1 MTTKMGHVAARDKE
15 ELFQREMVP
24 HMSLLYNFALR
35 TTGNTDDAKDLLQ
48 DTYLKA
54 YRFIDK
60 YERGT
65 NAKAWLF
72 RIMKNS
78 FINDYR
84 RQARTPEQ
92 VDYDEIQDYYDLVK
106 KHSDDSNDLRS
117 QFFKNMLDDDI
128 VKAMES
134 LTEEF
139 RTIIILSDLEGLT
152 YEEIAEIL
160 EIPLGTVRS
169 RLHRARKV
177 MQQKL
182 RKFAIREGYIPAPVH
197 QPHVKGQ
204 TKRKTA
210 KDARETVLLS
220 AA

>member
-1 MTTKMGHVAARDKE
+1 MRTSVKDA
-15 ELFQREMVP
+15 LFKKEMVP
-24 HMSLLYNFALR
+24 HMSLLYNFAIR
-35 TTGNTDDAKDLLQ
+35 TTGNADDAKDLLQ
-48 DTYLKA
+48 DTFLKA
-54 YRFIDK
+54 YRFIEK
-60 YERGT
+60 YEKGT

-84 RQARTPEQ
+84 KSSRAPDQ
-92 VDYDEIQDYYDLVK
+92 VNYDEIAEYYDLVREK
-106 KHSDDSNDLRS
+106 TSDGNDLR
-117 QFFKNMLDDDI
+117 QQVFDNLLDDE
-128 VKAMES
+128 VVAAMES

-160 EIPLGTVRS
+160 NIPLGTVRS

-177 MQQKL
+177 MQKKL
-182 RKFAIREGYIPAPVH
+182 RAFAVKNGYI
-197 QPHVKGQ
+197 KN
-204 TKRKTA
+204 TA
-210 KDARETVLLS
+210 NEEEETESAFDAVLS

>member
-1 MTTKMGHVAARDKE
+1 MTSKQARMKE

-35 TTGNTDDAKDLLQ
+35 TTGNVDDAKDLLQ
-48 DTYLKA
+48 DTYVKA

-152 YEEIAEIL
+152 YEEIAEVL

-182 RKFAIREGYIPAPVH
+182 RKFAIREGYIAPAPKEH
-197 QPHVKGQ
+197 QSAAELHGKKNKKNIP
-204 TKRKTA
+204 A
-210 KDARETVLLS
+210 ALLS

>member
-1 MTTKMGHVAARDKE
+1 MRTSVKE
-15 ELFQREMVP
+15 ALFKKEMVP
-24 HMSLLYNFALR
+24 HTNLLLNFAIR
-35 TTGNTDDAKDLLQ
+35 TTGNKDDAKDLLQ
-48 DTYLKA
+48 DTFLKA

-60 YERGT
+60 YEKGT

-84 RQARTPEQ
+84 KISRAPDQ
-92 VDYDEIQDYYDLVK
+92 VNYDEIAEYYDLVRERTGEA
-106 KHSDDSNDLRS
+106 NDLR
-117 QFFKNMLDDDI
+117 QQVFDNLLDDE
-128 VKAMES
+128 VVAAMES

-152 YEEIAEIL
+152 YEEIAEVL
-160 EIPLGTVRS
+160 DIPLGTVRS

-177 MQQKL
+177 MQKNL
-182 RKFAIREGYIPAPVH
+182 RTFAVKNGYIKDTAP
-197 QPHVKGQ
+197 KEEETG
-204 TKRKTA
+204 TA
-210 KDARETVLLS
+210 LDMVLS

>member
-1 MTTKMGHVAARDKE
+1 MRTSVKDA
-15 ELFQREMVP
+15 LFKKEMVP
-24 HMSLLYNFALR
+24 HMSLLYNFAIR
-35 TTGNTDDAKDLLQ
+35 TTGNADDAKDLLQ
-48 DTYLKA
+48 DTFLKA

-60 YERGT
+60 YEKGT

-84 RQARTPEQ
+84 KSSRAPDQ
-92 VDYDEIQDYYDLVK
+92 VNYDEIAEYYDLVREK
-106 KHSDDSNDLRS
+106 TSDGNDLR
-117 QFFKNMLDDDI
+117 QQVFDNLLDDE
-128 VKAMES
+128 VVAAMES

-160 EIPLGTVRS
+160 NIPLGTVRS

-177 MQQKL
+177 MQKKL
-182 RKFAIREGYIPAPVH
+182 RAFAVKNGYI
-197 QPHVKGQ
+197 KN
-204 TKRKTA
+204 TA
-210 KDARETVLLS
+210 NEEEETESAFDAVLS

>member
-1 MTTKMGHVAARDKE
+1 MRTSVKDA
-15 ELFQREMVP
+15 LFKKEMVP
-24 HMSLLYNFALR
+24 HMSLLYNFAIR
-35 TTGNTDDAKDLLQ
+35 TTGNADDAKDLLQ
-48 DTYLKA
+48 DTFLKA
-54 YRFIDK
+54 YRFIEK
-60 YERGT
+60 YEKGT

-84 RQARTPEQ
+84 KSSRAPDQ
-92 VDYDEIQDYYDLVK
+92 VNYDEIAEYYDLVREK
-106 KHSDDSNDLRS
+106 TSDGNDLR
-117 QFFKNMLDDDI
+117 QQVFDNLLDDE
-128 VKAMES
+128 VVAAMES

-160 EIPLGTVRS
+160 NIPLGTVRS

-177 MQQKL
+177 MQKKL
-182 RKFAIREGYIPAPVH
+182 RAFAVKNGYI
-197 QPHVKGQ
+197 KN
-204 TKRKTA
+204 TA
-210 KDARETVLLS
+210 NEEEEIESAFDVVLS

>member
-1 MTTKMGHVAARDKE
+1 MTALERKRANEK
-15 ELFQREMVP
+15 LFQTEMIP
-24 HMSLLYNFALR
+24 HMDLLYNFALR
-35 TTGNTDDAKDLLQ
+35 TTGNADDAKDLLQ

-54 YRFIDK
+54 FRFIDK

-84 RQARTPEQ
+84 RQSRTPEQ
-92 VDYDEIQDYYDLVK
+92 VDFDEIEEYYDLVREK
-106 KHSDDSNDLRS
+106 TGEKNDLRAE
-117 QFFKNMLDDDI
+117 FFDNLLDDD
-128 VKAMES
+128 VVTAMES

-152 YEEIAEIL
+152 YEEIAEVL

-169 RLHRARKV
+169 RLHRARKA
-177 MQQKL
+177 MQEKV
-182 RKFAIREGYIPAPVH
+182 KTFAVREGYIADKQKKSGSNIAAV
-197 QPHVKGQ
+197 
-204 TKRKTA
+204 
-210 KDARETVLLS
+210 LS

>member
-1 MTTKMGHVAARDKE
+1 MRTSVKDA
-15 ELFQREMVP
+15 LFKKEMVP
-24 HMSLLYNFALR
+24 HMSLLYNFAIR
-35 TTGNTDDAKDLLQ
+35 TTGNADDAKDLLQ
-48 DTYLKA
+48 DTFLKA
-54 YRFIDK
+54 YRFIEK
-60 YERGT
+60 YEKGT

-84 RQARTPEQ
+84 KSSRAPDQ
-92 VDYDEIQDYYDLVK
+92 VNYDEIAEYYDLVREK
-106 KHSDDSNDLRS
+106 TSDGNDLR
-117 QFFKNMLDDDI
+117 QQVFDNLLDDE
-128 VKAMES
+128 VVAAMES

-160 EIPLGTVRS
+160 NIPLGTVRS

-177 MQQKL
+177 MQKKL
-182 RKFAIREGYIPAPVH
+182 RAFAVKNGYI
-197 QPHVKGQ
+197 KN
-204 TKRKTA
+204 TA
-210 KDARETVLLS
+210 NEEEEIESAFDAVLS

>member
-1 MTTKMGHVAARDKE
+1 MRTSVKDA
-15 ELFQREMVP
+15 LFKKEMVP
-24 HMSLLYNFALR
+24 HMSLLYNFAIR
-35 TTGNTDDAKDLLQ
+35 TTGNADDAKDLLQ
-48 DTYLKA
+48 DTFLKA

-60 YERGT
+60 YEKGT

-84 RQARTPEQ
+84 KSSRAPDQ
-92 VDYDEIQDYYDLVK
+92 VNYDEIAEYYDLVREK
-106 KHSDDSNDLRS
+106 TSDGNDLRR
-117 QFFKNMLDDDI
+117 QVFDNLLDDE
-128 VKAMES
+128 VVAAMES

-160 EIPLGTVRS
+160 NIPLGTVRS

-177 MQQKL
+177 MQKKL
-182 RKFAIREGYIPAPVH
+182 RAFAVKNGYI
-197 QPHVKGQ
+197 KN
-204 TKRKTA
+204 TA
-210 KDARETVLLS
+210 NEEEETESAFDAVLS

>member
-1 MTTKMGHVAARDKE
+1 MRTSVKE
-15 ELFQREMVP
+15 ALFKKEMVP
-24 HMSLLYNFALR
+24 HMSLLLNYAIR
-35 TTGNTDDAKDLLQ
+35 TTGNVDDAKDLLQ

-54 YRFIDK
+54 FRFIDK
-60 YERGT
+60 YEKGT

-84 RQARTPEQ
+84 KSSRAPDQ
-92 VDYDEIQDYYDLVK
+92 VDYDEIAEYYDLVREK
-106 KHSDDSNDLRS
+106 TGDGNDMRQQVFDNL
-117 QFFKNMLDDDI
+117 LDDE
-128 VKAMES
+128 VVAAMES

-160 EIPLGTVRS
+160 AIPLGTVRS

-177 MQQKL
+177 MQKKL
-182 RKFAIREGYIPAPVH
+182 RTFAVKNGY
-197 QPHVKGQ
+197 VKSV
-204 TKRKTA
+204 A
-210 KDARETVLLS
+210 DEEEETESAFDVVLS

>member
-1 MTTKMGHVAARDKE
+1 MRTSAKE
-15 ELFQREMVP
+15 ALFKKEMVP
-24 HMSLLYNFALR
+24 HMNLLYNYAIK
-35 TTGNTDDAKDLLQ
+35 TTGSTDDAKDLLQ
-48 DTYLKA
+48 DTFLKA

-60 YERGT
+60 YEKGT

-84 RQARTPEQ
+84 KSSRAPDQ
-92 VDYDEIQDYYDLVK
+92 VDYDEIAEYYDLVRERTGEG
-106 KHSDDSNDLRS
+106 NDLR
-117 QFFKNMLDDDI
+117 QQVFDNLLDDEV

-160 EIPLGTVRS
+160 NIPLGTVRS

-177 MQQKL
+177 MQKKL
-182 RKFAIREGYIPAPVH
+182 RAFAEKNGYI
-197 QPHVKGQ
+197 KSG
-204 TKRKTA
+204 TA
-210 KDARETVLLS
+210 EEEETDSAFDIVLS

>member
-1 MTTKMGHVAARDKE
+1 MQGRLTTKEK
-15 ELFQREMVP
+15 LFRQEMVP
-24 HMSLLYNFALR
+24 HRDILYNYALK
-35 TTGNTDDAKDLLQ
+35 TTGNADDAKDLLQ
-48 DTYLKA
+48 DTYMKA

-60 YERGT
+60 YETGT

-84 RQARTPEQ
+84 KSTRTPDQ
-92 VDYDEIQDYYDLVK
+92 VDYNEVEDYIDLIK
-106 KHSDDSNDLRS
+106 EKSSDASDLRK
-117 QFFKNMLDDDI
+117 QLFENTLDDE
-128 VKAMES
+128 VVTAMES

-139 RTIIILSDLEGLT
+139 RTIIILSDLEGMT

-160 EIPLGTVRS
+160 SIPLGTVRS

-177 MQQKL
+177 MQEKL
-182 RKFAIREGYIPAPVH
+182 HNFAVEQGYIKP
-197 QPHVKGQ
+197 K
-204 TKRKTA
+204 KRL
-210 KDARETVLLS
+210 ETENAYEIMLS

>member
-1 MTTKMGHVAARDKE
+1 MRTSVKDA
-15 ELFQREMVP
+15 LFKKEMVP
-24 HMSLLYNFALR
+24 HMSLLYNFAIR
-35 TTGNTDDAKDLLQ
+35 TTGNADDAKDLLQ
-48 DTYLKA
+48 DTFLKA

-60 YERGT
+60 YEKGT

-84 RQARTPEQ
+84 KSSRAPDQ
-92 VDYDEIQDYYDLVK
+92 VNYDEIAEYYDLVREK
-106 KHSDDSNDLRS
+106 TGDGNDLR
-117 QFFKNMLDDDI
+117 QQVFDNLLDDE
-128 VKAMES
+128 VVTAMES

-160 EIPLGTVRS
+160 NIPLGTVRS

-177 MQQKL
+177 MQKKL
-182 RKFAIREGYIPAPVH
+182 RAFAVKNGYIKNTTNEEEETESAF
-197 QPHVKGQ
+197 
-204 TKRKTA
+204 
-210 KDARETVLLS
+210 DAVLS

>member
-1 MTTKMGHVAARDKE
+1 MRTSVKDA
-15 ELFQREMVP
+15 LFKKEMVP
-24 HMSLLYNFALR
+24 HMSLLYNFAIR
-35 TTGNTDDAKDLLQ
+35 TTGNADDAKDLLQ
-48 DTYLKA
+48 DTFLKA

-60 YERGT
+60 YEKGT

-84 RQARTPEQ
+84 KSSRAPDQ
-92 VDYDEIQDYYDLVK
+92 VNYDEIAEYYDLVREK
-106 KHSDDSNDLRS
+106 TSDGNDLR
-117 QFFKNMLDDDI
+117 QQVFDNLLDDE
-128 VKAMES
+128 VVAAMES

-160 EIPLGTVRS
+160 NIPLGTVRS

-177 MQQKL
+177 MQKKL
-182 RKFAIREGYIPAPVH
+182 RAFAVKNGYI
-197 QPHVKGQ
+197 KN
-204 TKRKTA
+204 TA
-210 KDARETVLLS
+210 NEEEEIESAFDVVLS

>member
-1 MTTKMGHVAARDKE
+1 MRTSAKE
-15 ELFQREMVP
+15 ALFKKEMVP
-24 HMSLLYNFALR
+24 HMNLLYNYALR
-35 TTGNTDDAKDLLQ
+35 TTGSSDDAKDLLQ

-54 YRFIDK
+54 FRFIDK
-60 YERGT
+60 YEKGT

-84 RQARTPEQ
+84 KSTRTPDQ
-92 VDYDEIQDYYDLVK
+92 VDYNDIADYYDLVRERTG
-106 KHSDDSNDLRS
+106 DANDLRT
-117 QFFKNMLDDDI
+117 QMFDHLLDDEV

-139 RTIIILSDLEGLT
+139 RTIIILSDLEGMT
-152 YEEIAEIL
+152 YEEIAGIL
-160 EIPLGTVRS
+160 NIPLGTVRS

-177 MQQKL
+177 MQRKL
-182 RKFAIREGYIPAPVH
+182 RKYAVKNGYIKPAPGESTE
-197 QPHVKGQ
+197 KELEN
-204 TKRKTA
+204 A
-210 KDARETVLLS
+210 FDIMLS

>member
-1 MTTKMGHVAARDKE
+1 MRTSAKE
-15 ELFQREMVP
+15 ALFKKEMVP
-24 HMSLLYNFALR
+24 HTNLLYNYAIK
-35 TTGNTDDAKDLLQ
+35 TTGSTDDAKDLLQ
-48 DTYLKA
+48 DTFLKA

-60 YERGT
+60 YEKGT

-84 RQARTPEQ
+84 KSSRAPDQ
-92 VDYDEIQDYYDLVK
+92 VDYDEIAEYYDLVRERTGEG
-106 KHSDDSNDLRS
+106 NDLR
-117 QFFKNMLDDDI
+117 QQMFDNLLDDE
-128 VKAMES
+128 VVNAMEG

-160 EIPLGTVRS
+160 NIPLGTVRS

-177 MQQKL
+177 MQKKL
-182 RKFAIREGYIPAPVH
+182 RTFAEKNGYIKSGA
-197 QPHVKGQ
+197 
-204 TKRKTA
+204 A
-210 KDARETVLLS
+210 EEEETESAFDIVLS

>member
-1 MTTKMGHVAARDKE
+1 
-15 ELFQREMVP
+15 MVP
-24 HMSLLYNFALR
+24 HMSLLYNFAIR
-35 TTGNTDDAKDLLQ
+35 TTGNADDAKDLLQ
-48 DTYLKA
+48 DTFLKA

-60 YERGT
+60 YEKGT

-84 RQARTPEQ
+84 KSSRAPDQ
-92 VDYDEIQDYYDLVK
+92 VNYDEIAEYYDLVREK
-106 KHSDDSNDLRS
+106 TSDGNDLR
-117 QFFKNMLDDDI
+117 QQVFDNLLDDE
-128 VKAMES
+128 VVAAMES

-160 EIPLGTVRS
+160 NIPLGTVRS

-177 MQQKL
+177 MQKKL
-182 RKFAIREGYIPAPVH
+182 RAFAVKNGYIKNPANEEAE
-197 QPHVKGQ
+197 
-204 TKRKTA
+204 TESA
-210 KDARETVLLS
+210 FDAVLS

>member
-1 MTTKMGHVAARDKE
+1 
-15 ELFQREMVP
+15 
-24 HMSLLYNFALR
+24 MSLLLNYAIR
-35 TTGNTDDAKDLLQ
+35 TTGNADDAKDLLQ

-54 YRFIDK
+54 FRFIDK
-60 YERGT
+60 YEKGT

-84 RQARTPEQ
+84 KSSRAPDQ
-92 VDYDEIQDYYDLVK
+92 VDYDEIAEYYDLVREK
-106 KHSDDSNDLRS
+106 TGDGNDMRQQVFDNL
-117 QFFKNMLDDDI
+117 LDDE
-128 VKAMES
+128 VVAAMKS

-160 EIPLGTVRS
+160 NIPLGTVRS

-177 MQQKL
+177 MQKKL
-182 RKFAIREGYIPAPVH
+182 RAFAVKNGYIKNAA
-197 QPHVKGQ
+197 GEEEE
-204 TKRKTA
+204 TESA
-210 KDARETVLLS
+210 LDAVLS